1 MPPPIEPVPPYL
13 NFSPLDNALVKIA
26 SSAQRYQRAL
36 EHATAAGHPA
46 IALDSLRALNRELIE
61 SERKLTRPEGLPGR
75 PWYRHEIYA
84 PGLYTGYGVKTLPA
98 VREAIELKHWEEAD
112 KEIGVVAQVIED
124 EASLINSASSD
135 LERAAQ

>member
-1 MPPPIEPVPPYL
+1 
-13 NFSPLDNALVKIA
+13 K
-26 SSAQRYQRAL
+26 
-36 EHATAAGHPA
+36 
-46 IALDSLRALNRELIE
+46 LIE

-84 PGLYTGYGVKTLPA
+84 PGLYTGYGVKTIPA

-124 EASLINSASSD
+124 EAALIDSASSE
-135 LERAAQ
+135 LERAAM

>member
-1 MPPPIEPVPPYL
+1 M
-13 NFSPLDNALVKIA
+13 KIA
-26 SSAQRYQRAL
+26 SSSGRYQRAL
-36 EHATAAGHPA
+36 ERATSEGHAAVSQ
-46 IALDSLRALNRELIE
+46 DSLRALNQKLIE

-84 PGLYTGYGVKTLPA
+84 PGLYTGYGVKTIPA

-124 EASLINSASSD
+124 EAALIDSASSE
-135 LERAAQ
+135 LERAAM